1 MPGGWEWLIILAI
14 AILLFG
20 GSRLAGLGKG
30 VGRSIR
36 EFKEEV
42 KTDEVEGK
50 KDDEVVDAEIVQQQP
65 APRQDPAQLDN
76 RSLDL
81 EARERELAAREE
93 ELRRQ
98 REAETGI

>member
-1 MPGGWEWLIILAI
+1 MPGGWEWIIILAI
-14 AILLFG
+14 ALLLFG

-42 KTDEVEGK
+42 KTVDDGK
-50 KDDEVVDAEIVQQQP
+50 GEATPEVVEAEIVTEQP
-65 APRQDPAQLDN
+65 RPADPRVAE
-76 RSLDL
+76 L

-98 REAETGI
+98 REHQAGN

>member
-1 MPGGWEWLIILAI
+1 MPGGWEWIIILAI
-14 AILLFG
+14 ALLLFG

-42 KTDEVEGK
+42 KTVEDGK
-50 KDDEVVDAEIVQQQP
+50 GESAPEVVEAEIVTEQP
-65 APRQDPAQLDN
+65 RPAVDPRIAELV
-76 RSLDL
+76 
-81 EARERELAAREE
+81 AREREIAAREE

-98 REAETGI
+98 REHQAGN

>member
-1 MPGGWEWLIILAI
+1 MPGGWEWIIILAI
-14 AILLFG
+14 ALLLFG

-42 KTDEVEGK
+42 KTVDDGK
-50 KDDEVVDAEIVQQQP
+50 GEDAPEVVEAEIVPEQP
-65 APRQDPAQLDN
+65 RPAADPRIAE
-76 RSLDL
+76 L
-81 EARERELAAREE
+81 EAREQELAAREE

-98 REAETGI
+98 REHQAGN

>member
-1 MPGGWEWLIILAI
+1 MMPGGWEWVIILLI
-14 AILLFG
+14 ALLLFG

-42 KTDEVEGK
+42 KTVGDGTDEDAETT
-50 KDDEVVDAEIVQQQP
+50 EVVDAEIVHNDP
-65 APRQDPAQLDN
+65 PRSTAEVRLTE
-76 RSLDL
+76 L
-81 EARERELAAREE
+81 EAREREIAAREE

-98 REAETGI
+98 REAETGR

>member
-1 MPGGWEWLIILAI
+1 MPGGWEWLIILAV
-14 AILLFG
+14 ALLLFG

-42 KTDEVEGK
+42 KAVDDTKPEG
-50 KDDEVVDAEIVQQQP
+50 EVVDAEIVDPKP
-65 APRQDPAQLDN
+65 AARPDPAQIDT
-76 RSLDL
+76 RAQDL

-98 REAETGI
+98 REAGI